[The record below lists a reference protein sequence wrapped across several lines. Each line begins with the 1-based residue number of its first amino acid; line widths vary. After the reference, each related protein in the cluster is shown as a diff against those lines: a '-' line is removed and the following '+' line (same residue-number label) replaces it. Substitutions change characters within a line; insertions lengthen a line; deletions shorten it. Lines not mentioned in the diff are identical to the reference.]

1 MHEAQGIKT
10 ADVLYAWKS
19 TLATAQRLEES
30 SSWIVIDINSK
41 VWPMEMVAIVK
52 SDLKEGSSGEGLIH
66 HAMTRTSDN
75 SISEL
80 RTVRRAEING
90 YFCVDSQLLNTMAYR
105 NLEQELKCSISLTQ
119 VLKI

>member
-19 TLATAQRLEES
+19 TLATGQRLEES

-41 VWPMEMVAIVK
+41 GWPMEMVAIFK
-52 SDLKEGSSGEGLIH
+52 SDLKDGSSDEGLIN
-66 HAMTRTSDN
+66 HAMIRTSDN

-90 YFCVDSQLLNTMAYR
+90 YFCMDSQLLNTMASR
-105 NLEQELKCSISLTQ
+105 NLD
-119 VLKI
+119 